1 MAGLLQT
8 VQQALDRPEAWPTI
22 LSALAGAIILGIVYS
37 VLTGSR
43 PYAGIPMVTLTG
55 KPDRWEYMLKPMEIM
70 SKAEKETSGPFQVLA
85 ASTYKI
91 IIPSRHADE
100 LKSHP
105 DLDFQEV
112 SRVIAHPWPVK
123 RRMLFAR
130 ALRLQCLV

>member
-1 MAGLLQT
+1 MAGLLET
-8 VQQALDRPEAWPTI
+8 AQQVLDRPGAWPTI
-22 LSALAGAIILGIVYS
+22 FSAIAGAIILGIVYS

-43 PYAGIPMVTLTG
+43 PYAGIPLVTLTG

-70 SKAEKETSGPFQVLA
+70 SKAEKDTSGPFQVLA

-112 SRVIAHPWPVK
+112 GPVITRPW
-123 RRMLFAR
+123 RF
-130 ALRLQCLV
+130 Q